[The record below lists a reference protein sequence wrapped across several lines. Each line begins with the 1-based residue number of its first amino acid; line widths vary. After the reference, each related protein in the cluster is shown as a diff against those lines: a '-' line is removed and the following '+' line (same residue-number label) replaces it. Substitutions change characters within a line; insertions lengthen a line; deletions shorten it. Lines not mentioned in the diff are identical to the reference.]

1 MTRPGPVVLAV
12 GLLVTLL
19 VTAVVIG
26 DLTSRT
32 SIILNT
38 GSGGGVM
45 PTATPETTRG
55 SQPVP
60 VLDPAL
66 LSILPASVSG
76 IPVAAEPGSFADA
89 VADPAFV
96 ANVASAAFATVVD
109 GNDLASGVVAN
120 LRPGV
125 YSDGF
130 FRDWRDTYDAGACAS
145 SGGVAGNAQA
155 SLGGRIVYISNCS
168 GALLVYH
175 VWLPERGVLI
185 SLFSVGSRRFGEQVM
200 AGLRP

>member
-1 MTRPGPVVLAV
+1 MPRRDAGRPPVPAPAPVLATA
-12 GLLVTLL
+12 LALTLAL
-19 VTAVVIG
+19 AAAACA
-26 DLTSRT
+26 
-32 SIILNT
+32 
-38 GSGGGVM
+38 
-45 PTATPETTRG
+45 PTATPVLLPVDSGTQALPGG
-55 SQPVP
+55 SVPVP

-96 ANVASAAFATVVD
+96 ANVTSAAFATVVD
-109 GNDLASGVVAN
+109 GNDLASGVVAK
-120 LRPGV
+120 LREGV
-125 YSDGF
+125 WSDTF
-130 FRDWRDTYDAGACAS
+130 FRDWRDTYDAGACTSA
-145 SGGVAGNAQA
+145 GGVAGNAQS
-155 SLGGRIVYISNCS
+155 SLSGRIVYITNCN